1 MKSEIV
7 LKEGG
12 RRKGKTFV
20 PKYTIGQGKGT
31 RKIKRT
37 KQAKRG

>member
-1 MKSEIV
+1 MKIM
-7 LKEGG
+7 LKQGG

-31 RKIKRT
+31 REIKRT
-37 KQAKRG
+37 RDSKRN